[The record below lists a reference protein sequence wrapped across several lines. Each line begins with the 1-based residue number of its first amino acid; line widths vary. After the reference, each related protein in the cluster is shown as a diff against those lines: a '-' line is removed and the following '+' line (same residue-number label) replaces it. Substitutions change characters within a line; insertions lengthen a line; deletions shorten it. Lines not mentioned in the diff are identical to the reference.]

1 MDWMTVKIKAG
12 RIIPALATTTASVAA
27 LQTIEFVKIL
37 KNIDKEHIK
46 NLWLNLAVPSIM
58 QTEPGDVPNIKI
70 NDSLTVNV
78 WDRWDIFDIGKNN
91 MTIKDL
97 CDEINKRYNVHVQ
110 NIMYKNSFLWQ
121 KILDKDQQVFKTKI
135 LDLYTIN
142 EGNYMDVV
150 LACTLTEAPKTDGNV
165 QEKEEYIKNLPF
177 VRLCNYSDPNPKEEK
192 APEQPKEKSETLV
205 KL

>member
-12 RIIPALATTTASVAA
+12 RIMPALATTTASVAA

-37 KNIDKEHIK
+37 KNVDKEHIK

-70 NDSLTVNV
+70 NDTLTINV

-91 MTIKDL
+91 ITVKGL
-97 CDEINKRYNVHVQ
+97 YDEIYARYKIYVQ

-121 KILDKDQQVFKTKI
+121 KILDKDQHIYKTKI
-135 LDLYTIN
+135 LDLCTIN
-142 EGNYMDVV
+142 KGSYMDVI
-150 LACTLTEAPKTDGNV
+150 LACTLTESPAKDGNI
-165 QEKEEYIKNLPF
+165 QEKEEYIKSLPF
-177 VRLCNYSDPNPKEEK
+177 VRLCNYSDPNPNKEKGPEK
-192 APEQPKEKSETLV
+192 A
-205 KL
+205 